1 MAAVKYR
8 IFLIVTAILLCLCFA
23 LPVRA
28 ADKVRVGC
36 VDIGDF
42 IQIDQDGYA
51 IGYGADYLNKIA
63 EYTGWEYEYIQAPW
77 GECLDM
83 LRRGELDLLL
93 PAEYSEERA
102 EDFLFS
108 SYECCF
114 DFAALVGR
122 KSDERLY
129 YDDYHGFQGIR
140 VGMIKDN
147 FLNHLFDEYAK
158 NHGFS
163 YEAVY
168 YDTGTQILEALE
180 REDVDAII
188 NGNMEYN
195 MNHKLLAK
203 IDYMPAY
210 FITSVDKPGLM
221 VRLNKALKQIFIDNP
236 YYSAGLYEKYYHEMD
251 RQFAEFTREESQFV
265 KQSRPVSVLV
275 ARSDYPFEWYDE
287 KEKTCKGAYVDY
299 MRHLSKV
306 SGLNFEFIPLDP
318 GEAFSD
324 ELFQENAQIR
334 LSIFKQKRGGMS
346 GSLKYTIPYYN
357 CSFSLVGKKDEPLN
371 LSSHQRIAMVEKV
384 DGLQDVLEDKYPKWE
399 IATYDT
405 PKDCLT
411 AVENGTADCAMVSS
425 IKLSADRN
433 LLGMNLV
440 VVDGS
445 TAVVPVYIGVS
456 DNANPLLAQVLS
468 KSIAKAG
475 EGAMDEAVY
484 ATLLSGKE
492 NKDFSYFIQT
502 YPLYFAFGVIAVS
515 LLGVG
520 ILFMRYDARHQKLQ
534 NLILQKKNEELK
546 AAIAMQTLL
555 RRKAQTDSLTGLKN
569 KSTTEELCRTCLEHA
584 QGDICALFILDLDNF
599 KHINDERGHQAGDVV
614 LRAFGDTIHKCVRQ
628 DDVAGRIGGDEF
640 MLFMG
645 GIKDA
650 DHLTR
655 FADRVYKALKDN
667 PDFNAT
673 CSMGIAVARAGSIS
687 YEEMFGMADHALY
700 KAKEN
705 GKNKYHIEYIQGETV
720 GGRDSEAAG
729 NSESAGASEAV
740 APSRNI

>member
-1 MAAVKYR
+1 MKNLAAVKYR
-8 IFLIVTAILLCLCFA
+8 IFLIVSSFLLCLLCA

-28 ADKVRVGC
+28 AEKVRVGC

-51 IGYGADYLNKIA
+51 IGYGAEYLNKIA
-63 EYTGWEYEYIQAPW
+63 EYAGWEYEYIQAPW

-102 EDFLFS
+102 KDFLFS

-122 KSDERLY
+122 KSDGRLY
-129 YDDYHGFQGIR
+129 YDDYQGFQGIR

-147 FLNHLFDEYAK
+147 FLNDLFDEYAK

-163 YEAVY
+163 YEPVY
-168 YDTGTQILEALE
+168 YDTGTQIVEALE
-180 REDVDAII
+180 REEVDAII

-195 MNHKLLAK
+195 MNQKLLAK

-210 FITSVDKPGLM
+210 FITSVNKPGLM

-265 KQSRPVSVLV
+265 KQSGPVTVLV

-287 KEKTCKGAYVDY
+287 KEKTCRGAFVDY
-299 MRHLSKV
+299 MRHLSVV
-306 SGLNFEFIPLDP
+306 SGLNFEFIPLDQ
-318 GEAFSD
+318 EETSSD
-324 ELFQENAQIR
+324 ELFQGNAQIR
-334 LSIFKQKRGGMS
+334 LSVFKQRRSRAS
-346 GSLKYTIPYYN
+346 GSLKFTIPYYE

-371 LSSHQRIAMVEKV
+371 LSSHQRISMVEKV
-384 DGLQDVLEDKYPKWE
+384 DGLKEVLADKYPHWE
-399 IATYDT
+399 IVACDT

-445 TAVVPVYIGVS
+445 TAVAPVYIGVS

-475 EGAMDEAVY
+475 KGAMDEAVY
-484 ATLLSGKE
+484 TTLLSGKE
-492 NKDFSYFIQT
+492 SKDFSYFIQT
-502 YPLYFAFGVIAVS
+502 YPLYFAFGVIAMS

-569 KSTTEELCRTCLEHA
+569 KSTTEEMCRTCLEQA
-584 QGDICALFILDLDNF
+584 RGDICALFILDLDDF
-599 KHINDERGHQAGDVV
+599 KHINDEWGHQAGDVV
-614 LRAFGDTIHKCVRQ
+614 LRAFGDTIHRCVRQ

-640 MLFMG
+640 MLFMS
-645 GIKDA
+645 GIKDT
-650 DHLTR
+650 DQLTR
-655 FADRVYKALKDN
+655 FADRVYRALKDN
-667 PDFNAT
+667 PEFNAT
-673 CSMGIAVARAGSIS
+673 CSMGIAVGRAGSIS
-687 YEEMFGMADHALY
+687 YEEMFCTADHALY
-700 KAKEN
+700 KAKAN
-705 GKNKYHIEYIQGETV
+705 GKNKYHIEHIPEETGK
-720 GGRDSEAAG
+720 GGDSQPSEPSG
-729 NSESAGASEAV
+729 N
-740 APSRNI
+740 IL

>member
-1 MAAVKYR
+1 MKNLAAVKYR
-8 IFLIVTAILLCLCFA
+8 IFLIVSSFLLCLLCA

-28 ADKVRVGC
+28 VEKVRVGC

-51 IGYGADYLNKIA
+51 IGYGAEYLNKIA
-63 EYTGWEYEYIQAPW
+63 EYAGWEYEYIQAPW

-102 EDFLFS
+102 KDFLFS

-122 KSDERLY
+122 KSDGRLY
-129 YDDYHGFQGIR
+129 YDDYQGFQGIR

-147 FLNHLFDEYAK
+147 FLNDLFDEYAK

-163 YEAVY
+163 YEPVY
-168 YDTGTQILEALE
+168 YDTGTQIVEALE
-180 REDVDAII
+180 REEVDAII

-195 MNHKLLAK
+195 MNQKLLAK

-210 FITSVDKPGLM
+210 FITSVNKPGLM

-265 KQSRPVSVLV
+265 KQSGPVTVLV

-287 KEKTCKGAYVDY
+287 KEKTCRGAFVDY
-299 MRHLSKV
+299 MRHLSVV
-306 SGLNFEFIPLDP
+306 SGLNFEFIPLDQ
-318 GEAFSD
+318 EETSSD
-324 ELFQENAQIR
+324 ELFQGNAQIR
-334 LSIFKQKRGGMS
+334 LSVFKQRRSRAS
-346 GSLKYTIPYYN
+346 GSLKFTIPYYE

-371 LSSHQRIAMVEKV
+371 LSSHQRISMVEKV
-384 DGLQDVLEDKYPKWE
+384 DGLKEVLADKYPHWE
-399 IATYDT
+399 IVACDT

-445 TAVVPVYIGVS
+445 TAVAPVYIGVS

-475 EGAMDEAVY
+475 KGAMDEAVY
-484 ATLLSGKE
+484 TTLLSGKE
-492 NKDFSYFIQT
+492 SKDFSYFIQT
-502 YPLYFAFGVIAVS
+502 YPLYFAFGVIAMS

-534 NLILQKKNEELK
+534 NLILQKR
-546 AAIAMQTLL
+546 M
-555 RRKAQTDSLTGLKN
+555 
-569 KSTTEELCRTCLEHA
+569 
-584 QGDICALFILDLDNF
+584 
-599 KHINDERGHQAGDVV
+599 
-614 LRAFGDTIHKCVRQ
+614 
-628 DDVAGRIGGDEF
+628 
-640 MLFMG
+640 
-645 GIKDA
+645 
-650 DHLTR
+650 
-655 FADRVYKALKDN
+655 
-667 PDFNAT
+667 
-673 CSMGIAVARAGSIS
+673 
-687 YEEMFGMADHALY
+687 
-700 KAKEN
+700 
-705 GKNKYHIEYIQGETV
+705 
-720 GGRDSEAAG
+720 
-729 NSESAGASEAV
+729 
-740 APSRNI
+740 RN